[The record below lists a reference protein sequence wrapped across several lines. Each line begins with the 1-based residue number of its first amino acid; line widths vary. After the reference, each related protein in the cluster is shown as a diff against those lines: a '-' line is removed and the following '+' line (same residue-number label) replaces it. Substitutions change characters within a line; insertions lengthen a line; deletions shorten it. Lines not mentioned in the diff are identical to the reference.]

1 MDQTNIVQGQKLVQC
16 RKGNGT
22 RGENSLQF
30 RKLDQ
35 KCTKVLW
42 ACVKILKKKRASAGN
57 RTRIDCL
64 EGNHANLYT
73 TDATFNYDE
82 NELFPSILHCHLT

>member
-42 ACVKILKKKRASAGN
+42 ACVKILKKKNVRRPGIEPGSTAWKATMLTFTPP
-57 RTRIDCL
+57 TRRLITTKM
-64 EGNHANLYT
+64 NYFHLYYT
-73 TDATFNYDE
+73 VT
-82 NELFPSILHCHLT
+82 